1 MITKKI
7 EQAFNRQI
15 NAETYSA
22 YLYWSMSAALES
34 MNLPGFANWMRVQAQ
49 EEMTHAAKFY
59 DHIIERAGT
68 VALTA
73 IEGPPTSWNDVKA
86 VIEGTLEHEQHV
98 TALINGLM
106 DLALQEKDHAAA
118 MFLQWFVTEQVEEE
132 AAAMEVL
139 GKLEIAGST
148 AGGLYLLDK
157 EMAGRV
163 FTPPAAAEQA

>member
-7 EQAFNRQI
+7 EKAFNKQI
-15 NAETYSA
+15 NAETFSA
-22 YLYWSMSAALES
+22 YLYWSMSAALER

-59 DHIIERAGT
+59 DHIIERGGA
-68 VALTA
+68 VALTT
-73 IEGPPTSWNDVKA
+73 IEAPQTSWDDVKA
-86 VIEGTLEHEQHV
+86 VIEGTLKHEQHV
-98 TALINGLM
+98 TGLINGLM

-132 AAAMEVL
+132 ANAMDIL
-139 GKLEIAGST
+139 GKLEIAGNT
-148 AGGLYLLDK
+148 AGGLYILDK

-163 FTPPAAAEQA
+163 FTPPAAAPQA